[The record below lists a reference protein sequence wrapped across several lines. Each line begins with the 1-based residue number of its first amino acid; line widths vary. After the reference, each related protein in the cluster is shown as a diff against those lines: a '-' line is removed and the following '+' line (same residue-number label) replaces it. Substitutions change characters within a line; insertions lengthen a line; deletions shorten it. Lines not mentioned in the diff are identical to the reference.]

1 MGRRLALLSLGL
13 LVSSAPLRRPF
24 LPVDAPPSGP
34 AAGSLP
40 LRVLQFNVLA
50 DGLSGLRGDFGAFSR
65 LGSAGEEVVWSR
77 RRDLLLRE
85 VLQYDPDVVCLQE
98 VDHCESLG
106 RPTRLTPQTT
116 TASSPRCSP
125 EAFPASTP
133 PSRVLQASSSPPLTR
148 PASACLEVSPSSD
161 GCALF
166 LRRSKLRLVSAET
179 ITFAL
184 ASDITVCPLRSSPV
198 ALRPQNQV
206 AILAVCEVPGS
217 GQRDRPPASVIV
229 ATTHLKA
236 TKNAVGELFRFH
248 QAEQLLA
255 ALDKVKPYPP
265 V

>member
-1 MGRRLALLSLGL
+1 MLGELIDCPAMGRRLALLSLGL

-106 RPTRLTPQTT
+106 HPTRLTPLTMN
-116 TASSPRCSP
+116 ASSPRCSP
-125 EAFPASTP
+125 EASG
-133 PSRVLQASSSPPLTR
+133 TR
-148 PASACLEVSPSSD
+148 A
-161 GCALF
+161 
-166 LRRSKLRLVSAET
+166 
-179 ITFAL
+179 
-184 ASDITVCPLRSSPV
+184 
-198 ALRPQNQV
+198 
-206 AILAVCEVPGS
+206 
-217 GQRDRPPASVIV
+217 
-229 ATTHLKA
+229 
-236 TKNAVGELFRFH
+236 
-248 QAEQLLA
+248 
-255 ALDKVKPYPP
+255 
-265 V
+265 